1 MIVVFTGRTSEQIV
15 TNDIQRE
22 EDQDRDEHMINCT
35 DVRKFKKFGLT
46 NEFMT
51 TRSHRDHTVKH
62 NCQSADES
70 HDFWAATTGMLI
82 RPLLAD
88 DLVTT
93 DRQVHARP
101 KATVVETVY
110 FIRFVFVYSSIFT
123 SGIEITY
130 GLLVLPKWG
139 IFILLRYDV
148 TDVANETDGT
158 TNPLLHRI
166 ERIIGTVTDC
176 WSIRGFAQLDCKRFT
191 TNRGDIVSAGLSDD
205 VTSIGDETLA
215 IQIRSSTTTRT
226 LSEENLTHKLHP
238 TTPFESMSRKS
249 PISNCMIKNWSRNMI
264 THSGGSAAV
273 FTPHPRVRK
282 PSNEVVNPGRAH
294 CPESRWRIQ
303 GRLSVGQIRSLGSDA
318 ARRSTLIGSR
328 TAKVAVQ
335 TACIVSPCLCRDLW
349 APILLGCN
357 QLESRKITSPIQCFQ
372 KMEQKQTGDEVMTRQ
387 QHRWPHNPV
396 VPTLS
401 ILVFRRQ
408 SIGECKFEGRLLMGS
423 VPGCSPTRIGGM
435 VEMS

>member
-123 SGIEITY
+123 SGIETTY
-130 GLLVLPKWG
+130 GLLVNSC
-139 IFILLRYDV
+139 FTYEILLKPACLLLTSRAEPLADWRILNAVSYRTKYFNIIKNV
-148 TDVANETDGT
+148 LVETFRRISAVDGT
-158 TNPLLHRI
+158 EESHERALLGS
-166 ERIIGTVTDC
+166 E
-176 WSIRGFAQLDCKRFT
+176 
-191 TNRGDIVSAGLSDD
+191 
-205 VTSIGDETLA
+205 
-215 IQIRSSTTTRT
+215 TTTRT

-303 GRLSVGQIRSLGSDA
+303 GRLSVGQIGSLGSDA

-349 APILLGCN
+349 A
-357 QLESRKITSPIQCFQ
+357 
-372 KMEQKQTGDEVMTRQ
+372 
-387 QHRWPHNPV
+387 
-396 VPTLS
+396 
-401 ILVFRRQ
+401 
-408 SIGECKFEGRLLMGS
+408 
-423 VPGCSPTRIGGM
+423 
-435 VEMS
+435 